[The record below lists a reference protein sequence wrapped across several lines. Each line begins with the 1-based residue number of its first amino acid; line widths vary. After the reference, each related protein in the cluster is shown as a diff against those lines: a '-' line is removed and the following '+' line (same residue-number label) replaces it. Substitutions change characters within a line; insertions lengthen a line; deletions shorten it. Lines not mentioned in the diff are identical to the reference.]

1 MKKIIGF
8 GALLMTLSFATSAQ
22 TTQKNKQNEE
32 KEQKSELHVPA
43 AVKAALMKKYPT
55 ASKVTWE
62 KEKGN
67 FEANWG
73 GKDGEAN
80 SVLFTPAGEFLEIVE
95 QIPVNQLP
103 ATSLQYVKTH
113 YKSAKIKEA
122 GKVTD
127 KNGKTTYEAEVNGKD
142 VIFDMQGNFVK
153 EEK

>member
-1 MKKIIGF
+1 
-8 GALLMTLSFATSAQ
+8 MTLSFATSAQ

-55 ASKVTWE
+55 ANKVTWE
-62 KEKGN
+62 KEHGN

-80 SVLFTPAGEFLEIVE
+80 SVLFTPAGDFLEIVE
-95 QIPVNQLP
+95 AIPVNELP
-103 ATSLQYVKTH
+103 AASLQYIKTH
-113 YKSAKIKEA
+113 YKSSKIKEA

-142 VIFDMQGNFVK
+142 VIFDLKGNFVK

>member
-1 MKKIIGF
+1 MKKIIAF
-8 GALLMTLSFATSAQ
+8 GSLLMVLSFATSAQ
-22 TTQKNKQNEE
+22 TMQKNKEKEE
-32 KEQKSELHVPA
+32 KEQKSEVHVPSA
-43 AVKAALMKKYPT
+43 AKAALMKKYPT

>member
-8 GALLMTLSFATSAQ
+8 GALLMVMSFATSAQ
-22 TTQKNKQNEE
+22 TTQKNKQKEE
-32 KEQKSELHVPA
+32 KEQKSEVHTPA
-43 AVKAALMKKYPT
+43 AVTTALMHKYPT
-55 ASKVTWE
+55 AKKVTWE
-62 KEKGN
+62 KEHGN

-80 SVLFTPAGEFLEIVE
+80 SVLFTPTGEFLEIVE
-95 QIPVNQLP
+95 AIPVTELP
-103 ATSLQYVKTH
+103 AASLQYVKAH

-127 KNGKTTYEAEVNGKD
+127 KNGKITYEAEVNGKD
-142 VIFDMQGNFVK
+142 VIFDQHGNFVK

>member
-8 GALLMTLSFATSAQ
+8 GALLIALSLSACAQ
-22 TTQKNKQNEE
+22 STQKETKKER
-32 KEQKSELHVPA
+32 KEQKSEVHVPV
-43 AVKAALMKKYPT
+43 AVTAALMHKYPAAT
-55 ASKVTWE
+55 KVTWE
-62 KEKGN
+62 KEDGN
-67 FEANWG
+67 YEANWG

-80 SVLFTPAGEFLEIVE
+80 SVLMTPAGDFVEIVE
-95 QIPVNQLP
+95 SIPVNELP
-103 ATSLQYVKTH
+103 AISLQYLKTH

-142 VIFDMQGNFVK
+142 VIFDLKGNFVK

>member
-1 MKKIIGF
+1 MKKIIAF
-8 GALLMTLSFATSAQ
+8 GSLLMVLSFATSAQ
-22 TTQKNKQNEE
+22 TTQKNKEKEE
-32 KEQKSELHVPA
+32 KEQKSGVSVPS
-43 AVKAALMKKYPT
+43 AVKAALMHKYPS

-62 KEKGN
+62 KEHGN

-80 SVLFTPAGEFLEIVE
+80 SVLFTPAGEFMEAVE
-95 QIPVNQLP
+95 AIPIDQLP
-103 ATSLQYVKTH
+103 KASLQYVKTH

-153 EEK
+153 VEK

>member
-8 GALLMTLSFATSAQ
+8 GALLIVLSFSASAQ
-22 TTQKNKQNEE
+22 TNQKNKEKEE
-32 KEQKSELHVPA
+32 KEQKSEIRVPA
-43 AVKAALMKKYPT
+43 AARTALMNKYPT
-55 ASKVTWE
+55 ANKVTWE
-62 KEKGN
+62 KENGN

-95 QIPVNQLP
+95 SIPVNELP
-103 ATSLQYVKTH
+103 PSSLQYLKTH

-127 KNGKTTYEAEVNGKD
+127 KHGKITYEAEVNRKD
-142 VIFDMQGNFVK
+142 VIFDQKGNFVK